1 MQLIE
6 TGVFKKAEDEKY
18 EALYKGIP
26 FKLGVSS
33 EHFSTWLFSSLEKRK
48 IDEIAREISG
58 VYFICVRDKRKNEIY
73 ILIDNASLF
82 KVYYGNNFFS
92 DSILQIAKQEGL
104 TSANVNREKILEYI
118 RFGGFFPPDTLFDNI
133 KQLSGDEILFVNR
146 EKEFKILKKEESVS
160 CIEFE
165 DFFDELEISLNN
177 SKISCDLTGG
187 MDSRLLAVALNFHK
201 MDLSLFTASS
211 QIKKESSI
219 AKKISDI
226 LGIEHLEIENT
237 LSDPDFE
244 LKSSDILS
252 EGLVNTINMHRNIQ
266 VADFRKRHGFNLIF
280 NGNGGALYKE
290 IYMMH
295 EFPFYTIGKLDA
307 ARTYRMRIEPV
318 KFQFDILEKNMSAL
332 KDEVDES
339 VISKIK
345 SVLLSKKSDSLMN
358 IWYKLELPA
367 VTGALSSTITNNYY
381 DVYSPFLE
389 YSLFLYSIRQNV
401 SEKVFD
407 MWHRKLITKYNRRVA
422 RLSTTND
429 VTSSSEY
436 RYMAKDEFITIY
448 NRGYRL
454 LRKISQK
461 TLRKTLFLG
470 NSLSDSYYSNVRN
483 S

>member
-1 MQLIE
+1 
-6 TGVFKKAEDEKY
+6 
-18 EALYKGIP
+18 
-26 FKLGVSS
+26 
-33 EHFSTWLFSSLEKRK
+33 
-48 IDEIAREISG
+48 
-58 VYFICVRDKRKNEIY
+58 
-73 ILIDNASLF
+73 
-82 KVYYGNNFFS
+82 
-92 DSILQIAKQEGL
+92 
-104 TSANVNREKILEYI
+104 
-118 RFGGFFPPDTLFDNI
+118 
-133 KQLSGDEILFVNR
+133 
-146 EKEFKILKKEESVS
+146 
-160 CIEFE
+160 
-165 DFFDELEISLNN
+165 
-177 SKISCDLTGG
+177 
-187 MDSRLLAVALNFHK
+187 

-244 LKSSDILS
+244 LKSSDLLS

-307 ARTYRMRIEPV
+307 ARTYRMRIEPIGF
-318 KFQFDILEKNMSAL
+318 KFNLLDINFADLRHRLDDSI
-332 KDEVDES
+332 
-339 VISKIK
+339 ISKMKNLISSTK
-345 SVLLSKKSDSLMN
+345 VESLMN
-358 IWYKLELPA
+358 IRYKLIVPTL
-367 VTGALSSTITNNYY
+367 TGALSSTIINNYY

-483 S
+483 SKYVRENLQFLVDIGILKKNIDINYISNNTLGNLISVSYFLQEIDK